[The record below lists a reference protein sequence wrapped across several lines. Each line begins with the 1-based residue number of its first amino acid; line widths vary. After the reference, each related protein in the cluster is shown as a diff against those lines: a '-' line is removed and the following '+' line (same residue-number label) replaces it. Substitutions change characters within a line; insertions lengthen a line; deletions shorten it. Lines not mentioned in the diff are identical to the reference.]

1 MRHAQ
6 GDSMSA
12 EDSAASARRYL
23 HVGAVALA
31 ALLAGA
37 CTMGPN
43 YARPDAPAPAAW
55 KELPPHKDAAPA
67 DAAPRG
73 AWWEWFADPV
83 LNDLEAQVVA
93 ANQTLRAAEANYRA
107 ARAAVGIA
115 RAGLFPTVGGSVDA
129 TRARRGGGSAAS
141 YSASLDAQWELDLW
155 GRIRRLVEAAQDT
168 ARASAADVENTR
180 LSLQAELAIDYL
192 QLRVADAAQRVL
204 EDTVAAYERSLVLT
218 QNRYN
223 AGVAARV
230 DVVQGEAQLLGARA
244 SLVDIQATR
253 AQLEH
258 AIAAL
263 TGRAP
268 ADVTLATAATVP
280 PVPAIPAG
288 VPSELLERR
297 PDVAAAERRVAAANA
312 QVGAATAAIFP
323 TLTLSASGGF
333 LGSGLASWFSL
344 PNRVWSLGAAFAGPL
359 FDAGLREA
367 QREQALAAYDAT
379 VANYRQTVLDAFR
392 DVEDNLALLRVLDEE
407 ARVQAEALRAARESV
422 ALTTNQ
428 YRAGLVAYLNVV
440 TVQAVAFNAER
451 TALELKGRQLVAAVN
466 LVKALG
472 GGNERAAAS
481 AR

>member
-1 MRHAQ
+1 
-6 GDSMSA
+6 MSRIVA
-12 EDSAASARRYL
+12 CALA
-23 HVGAVALA
+23 AVALS
-31 ALLAGA
+31 A

-67 DAAPRG
+67 DATPRG
-73 AWWEWFADPV
+73 AWWEAFGDPV
-83 LNDLEAQVVA
+83 LDDLETQVTA

-107 ARAAVGIA
+107 SRAAIGAA
-115 RAGLFPTVGGSVDA
+115 RAGLFPTLNGSAGASRSGGGRSS
-129 TRARRGGGSAAS
+129 RSGGGSGS
-141 YSASLDAQWELDLW
+141 TYSASLDAQWELDLW

-168 ARASAADVENTR
+168 AEASAADVENTR
-180 LSLQAELAIDYL
+180 LSLQTELAADYL
-192 QLRVADAAQRVL
+192 QLRVADAARRVL
-204 EDTVAAYERSLVLT
+204 EDTVSAYERSLVLT

-230 DVVQGEAQLLGARA
+230 EVVQGEAQLLAARA
-244 SLVDIQATR
+244 SLIDIQATR

-263 TGRAP
+263 VGKAP
-268 ADVTLATAATVP
+268 ADVSIAVVETVP
-280 PVPAIPAG
+280 PVPDIPAG
-288 VPSELLERR
+288 VPSALLERR
-297 PDVAAAERRVAAANA
+297 PDIAGAERRVAAANA

-333 LGSGLASWFSL
+333 LGSSLANWFSL

-359 FDAGLREA
+359 FDAGLRA
-367 QREQALAAYDAT
+367 SQREQAVAQYDAT
-379 VANYRQTVLDAFR
+379 VADYRQTVLDAFR
-392 DVEDNLALLRVLDEE
+392 DVEDNLALLRILDEE
-407 ARVQAEALRAARESV
+407 SRVQTEALRAARESV

-440 TVQAVAFNAER
+440 TVQAVALNAER
-451 TALELKGRQLVAAVN
+451 TALDLNGRRLVAAVN

-472 GGNERAAAS
+472 GGAEPAAAQAS
-481 AR
+481 R